1 MSRKKKKPFATI
13 NWHRLFGIAL
23 TDFFTDS
30 GYEVKMEKDLS
41 LKQQYLDIVII
52 ERAGS
57 VSQPQPMPDGLDNLS
72 RHNLITYKSRHEPLD
87 DWALDE
93 LTGHFTSITA
103 NKSAL
108 RWTISCLPKI
118 SVCMR

>member
-1 MSRKKKKPFATI
+1 MDSDRPLKPP
-13 NWHRLFGIAL
+13 HR
-23 TDFFTDS
+23 DP
-30 GYEVKMEKDLS
+30 
-41 LKQQYLDIVII
+41 VII
-52 ERAGS
+52 ERAGT

-72 RHNLITYKSRHEPLD
+72 THNLITYKSRREPLD

-93 LTGHFTSITA
+93 LTGHFRSITA
-103 NKSAL
+103 NKSAP